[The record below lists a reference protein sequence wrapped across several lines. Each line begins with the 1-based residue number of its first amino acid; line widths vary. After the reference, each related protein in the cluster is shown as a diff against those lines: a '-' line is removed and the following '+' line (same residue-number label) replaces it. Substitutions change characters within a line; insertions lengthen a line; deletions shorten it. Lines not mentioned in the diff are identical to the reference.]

1 MTSSEIF
8 KLYSEICSLKEI
20 NLEDLVEDRL
30 NLLLK
35 KYEADLQE
43 SYLNLEKYDILI
55 LIKEMNRNA
64 KFR

>member
-1 MTSSEIF
+1 MNSSEIF

-20 NLEDLVEDRL
+20 KLEDLVEARL

-43 SYLNLEKYDILI
+43 SYLDLEKYDILI

>member
-20 NLEDLVEDRL
+20 KLEDLVEDRL